1 MCPSDKHLDKVRRI
15 LRNPMLC
22 ENIRHWYQLQALCAQ
37 FLLYALMALFATAY
51 RYYLT
56 SMFVLLVRENVTDS
70 CLHIQTALKP
80 TREPLSYNRKPL
92 NPNTPNPKTLKP
104 STPTS

>member
-1 MCPSDKHLDKVRRI
+1 MCPSDKHLDEVRRI

-56 SMFVLLVRENVTDS
+56 SMFVLLVRGERHRLLSPHSN
-70 CLHIQTALKP
+70 CPEANPRALV
-80 TREPLSYNRKPL
+80 L
-92 NPNTPNPKTLKP
+92 
-104 STPTS
+104 